1 MSGFFLRRE
10 SSDYTI
16 SGFHRFFVLPSKVP
30 VSPSSSIP
38 PPESSARRAVQRDA
52 SLRLSMVTGIGPRI
66 YGDLIEYFGSA
77 ELALAASPAELRSI
91 PGVGQKL
98 MRSLVSANED
108 IDVAPVLEQC
118 RHNNIHVIDR
128 AHETYPHLLTKIHDP
143 PGVLFC
149 RGDFQPVDQLGIAIV
164 GTRHSTN
171 YGDRVAANL
180 ARGLSMAGLTI
191 ISGMARGIDAAAHKA
206 ALECGG
212 RTIAVLGGGVM
223 NIYPPEHKSLA
234 ESIAANGVVLSE
246 ALPNQAPRSG
256 CFPRRNRIVTGMS
269 LGVIVVEAGDRSGAS
284 ISARLAA
291 EQGRDVFAV
300 PGRID
305 SRMSRGCHKL
315 IRDGATLV
323 ETVDDVLD
331 QLGPL
336 VEPLKLS
343 GAVTAGEKAQTV
355 RHPAEL
361 KLSDQE
367 RNVLNCIETA
377 PTEFDIL
384 VEKTQLPPARILA
397 TISVLEIRR
406 LIRRL
411 SSTSF
416 VRL

>member
-1 MSGFFLRRE
+1 
-10 SSDYTI
+10 
-16 SGFHRFFVLPSKVP
+16 VN
-30 VSPSSSIP
+30 PSSTPSVKT
-38 PPESSARRAVQRDA
+38 STARATQRDA
-52 SLRLSMVTGIGPRI
+52 SLRLSMVAGIGPRI
-66 YGDLIEYFGSA
+66 YGDLVEHFGSA
-77 ELALAASPAELRSI
+77 ELALAASPAELRSVQ
-91 PGVGQKL
+91 GVGQKL
-98 MRSLVSANED
+98 MRALVNANET
-108 IDVAPVLEQC
+108 IDVSPVLQQC
-118 RHNNIHVIDR
+118 EDNNIHVIDR
-128 AHETYPHLLTKIHDP
+128 AHESYPPLLTKIHDP

-149 RGDFQPVDQLGIAIV
+149 RGDLQTVDQLSIAIV

-171 YGDRVAANL
+171 YGDRVATNL
-180 ARGLSMAGLTI
+180 AQALSMAGLTI
-191 ISGMARGIDAAAHKA
+191 VSGMARGIDAAAHRA

-234 ESIAANGVVLSE
+234 DSIAANGAVLSE
-246 ALPNQAPRSG
+246 SLPNQAPRKG

-269 LGVIVVEAGDRSGAS
+269 LGVIVVEAGERSGAS

-305 SRMSRGCHKL
+305 SRMSRGSHKL

-323 ETVDDVLD
+323 ENVGDVLD

-336 VEPLKLS
+336 IKPLKLG
-343 GAVTAGEKAQTV
+343 GAKDAGEQTTV

-361 KLSDQE
+361 KLSNQE
-367 RNVLNCIETA
+367 RKVLNYIETVS
-377 PTEFDIL
+377 TDFDVI

-406 LIRRL
+406 LIRRT
-411 SSTSF
+411 SNTSF

>member
-1 MSGFFLRRE
+1 
-10 SSDYTI
+10 
-16 SGFHRFFVLPSKVP
+16 
-30 VSPSSSIP
+30 
-38 PPESSARRAVQRDA
+38 
-52 SLRLSMVTGIGPRI
+52 LRLSLVTGVGPRI
-66 YGDLIEYFGSA
+66 YGDLVEHFGSA
-77 ELALAASPAELRSI
+77 ELALDASPAELRSI
-91 PGVGQKL
+91 QGVGQKL
-98 MRSLVSANED
+98 MRALVSANED
-108 IDVAPVLEQC
+108 IDVEPVLQQC
-118 RHNNIHVIDR
+118 RDDNIHVIDR
-128 AHETYPHLLTKIHDP
+128 AHENYPPLLKKIYDP

-149 RGDFQPVDQLGIAIV
+149 KGEFQPVDQLAIAIV

-234 ESIAANGVVLSE
+234 DSIAAKGAVLSE

-343 GAVTAGEKAQTV
+343 GAKVAGEQTQTV

-367 RNVLNCIETA
+367 RKVLNCIETS
-377 PTEFDIL
+377 PTEFDLI

-397 TISVLEIRR
+397 TVSVLEIRR

>member
-1 MSGFFLRRE
+1 M
-10 SSDYTI
+10 T
-16 SGFHRFFVLPSKVP
+16 P
-30 VSPSSSIP
+30 SSIP
-38 PPESSARRAVQRDA
+38 PDESSASRAAQRDA
-52 SLRLSMVTGIGPRI
+52 SLRLSLVTGVGPRI
-66 YGDLIEYFGSA
+66 YGDLVEHFGSA
-77 ELALAASPAELRSI
+77 ELALDASPAELRSI
-91 PGVGQKL
+91 QGVGQKL
-98 MRSLVSANED
+98 MRALVSANED
-108 IDVAPVLEQC
+108 IDVEPVLQQC
-118 RHNNIHVIDR
+118 RDDNIHVIDR
-128 AHETYPHLLTKIHDP
+128 AHENYPPLLKKIYDP

-149 RGDFQPVDQLGIAIV
+149 KGEFQPVDQLAIAIV

-206 ALECGG
+206 ALEYGG

-234 ESIAANGVVLSE
+234 DSIAAKGAVLSE

-343 GAVTAGEKAQTV
+343 GAKVAGEQTQTV

-367 RNVLNCIETA
+367 RKVLNCIETS
-377 PTEFDIL
+377 PTEFDLI

-397 TISVLEIRR
+397 TVSVLEIRR

>member
-1 MSGFFLRRE
+1 MRFE
-10 SSDYTI
+10 SFDYTI
-16 SGFHRFFVLPSKVP
+16 LGFHRFFVLSSKVP
-30 VSPSSSIP
+30 VLPSSIP
-38 PPESSARRAVQRDA
+38 PVKSSESRAAQRDA

-66 YGDLIEYFGSA
+66 YGDLIEHFGSA
-77 ELALAASPAELRSI
+77 EAALAASPAELRSI
-91 PGVGQKL
+91 QGVGQKL
-98 MRSLVSANED
+98 MRALVSANE

-118 RHNNIHVIDR
+118 RQNNIQVIDR
-128 AHETYPHLLTKIHDP
+128 AHESYPPLLSKIHDP

-164 GTRHSTN
+164 GTRHSTT

-234 ESIAANGVVLSE
+234 DSIAANGAVLSE

-343 GAVTAGEKAQTV
+343 RAEGIGEQTQTV

-367 RNVLNCIETA
+367 RAVLNCIETA
-377 PTEFDIL
+377 PTEFDII

>member
-1 MSGFFLRRE
+1 
-10 SSDYTI
+10 
-16 SGFHRFFVLPSKVP
+16 
-30 VSPSSSIP
+30 
-38 PPESSARRAVQRDA
+38 
-52 SLRLSMVTGIGPRI
+52 MVNGIGPRT
-66 YGDLIEYFGSA
+66 YGDLVEQFGSA
-77 ELALAASPAELRSI
+77 EKVLAASPAELRSI
-91 PGVGQKL
+91 QGVGQKL
-98 MRSLVSANED
+98 MRALVSANDE
-108 IDVAPVLEQC
+108 IDVTPVLEEC
-118 RHNNIHVIDR
+118 RQNNIRIIDR
-128 AHETYPHLLTKIHDP
+128 EHEDYPPLLAKIHDP

-171 YGDRVAANL
+171 YGDRAATNL

-191 ISGMARGIDAAAHKA
+191 ISGMARGVDAAAHKA

-234 ESIAANGVVLSE
+234 NLIAANGVVLSE
-246 ALPNQAPRSG
+246 ALPLQAPRSG

-269 LGVIVVEAGDRSGAS
+269 LGVIVVEAGDRSGAL
-284 ISARLAA
+284 ISARLAGD
-291 EQGRDVFAV
+291 QGRDVFAV

-315 IRDGATLV
+315 IRDGAMLV

-336 VEPLKLS
+336 VEPLKLNGTTL
-343 GAVTAGEKAQTV
+343 GAQQEETV

-367 RNVLNCIETA
+367 RTVLNCIETS
-377 PTEFDIL
+377 PTEFDLI

-397 TISVLEIRR
+397 TVSVLEIRR

-416 VRL
+416 ARL

>member
-1 MSGFFLRRE
+1 MNPSPIK
-10 SSDYTI
+10 SSTSRVI
-16 SGFHRFFVLPSKVP
+16 
-30 VSPSSSIP
+30 
-38 PPESSARRAVQRDA
+38 QRDA
-52 SLRLSMVTGIGPRI
+52 AVRLSMVSGIGPRL
-66 YGDLIEYFGSA
+66 YGELVEHFGSA

-98 MRSLVSANED
+98 MRALVNANEE
-108 IDVAPVLEQC
+108 IDVAPVLDQC
-118 RHNNIHVIDR
+118 KDNNIQVLDR
-128 AHETYPHLLTKIHDP
+128 GHDDYPPLLTKIHDP
-143 PGVLFC
+143 PGVMFC
-149 RGDFQPVDQLGIAIV
+149 RGALQTSDQLGIAIV
-164 GTRHSTN
+164 GTRHSTR
-171 YGDRVAANL
+171 YGDRVATSL

-234 ESIAANGVVLSE
+234 DAIAANGAVVSE
-246 ALPNQAPRSG
+246 ALPLQAPRSG

-269 LGVIVVEAGDRSGAS
+269 LGVIVVEAGDRSGAL

-305 SRMSRGCHKL
+305 SRMSRGCHRL
-315 IRDGATLV
+315 ISDGATLV
-323 ETVDDVLD
+323 ESVGDVLD

-336 VEPLKLS
+336 IEPLKLNVAS
-343 GAVTAGEKAQTV
+343 ADGKQTETV

-361 KLSDQE
+361 QLSDQE
-367 RNVLNCIETA
+367 RQILNCIETS
-377 PTEFDIL
+377 PTEFDLI
-384 VEKTQLPPARILA
+384 VEITQLPPARILA

-416 VRL
+416 ARL

>member
-1 MSGFFLRRE
+1 MS
-10 SSDYTI
+10 
-16 SGFHRFFVLPSKVP
+16 
-30 VSPSSSIP
+30 SSSIP
-38 PPESSARRAVQRDA
+38 PVESSASRASQRDA

-66 YGDLIEYFGSA
+66 YGDLIEHFGSA

-91 PGVGQKL
+91 QGVGDKL
-98 MRSLVSANED
+98 MRELVSANET

-118 RHNNIHVIDR
+118 ERDNIQVIDR
-128 AHETYPHLLTKIHDP
+128 AHENYPPLLTKIHDP
-143 PGVLFC
+143 PSVLFC
-149 RGDFQPVDQLGIAIV
+149 KGELQPADQLGIAIV

-171 YGDRVAANL
+171 YGDRVATSL

-212 RTIAVLGGGVM
+212 RTVAVLGGGVN
-223 NIYPPEHKSLA
+223 NIYPPEHKFLA
-234 ESIAANGVVLSE
+234 DSIAANGAVLSE
-246 ALPNQAPRSG
+246 ALPNQPPRSG

-323 ETVDDVLD
+323 ETVGDVLD
-331 QLGPL
+331 HLGPL
-336 VEPLKLS
+336 VEPLKL
-343 GAVTAGEKAQTV
+343 GDAEAVGEQAKTV
-355 RHPAEL
+355 HHPAEL

-367 RNVLNCIETA
+367 RNVLNCIETV
-377 PTEFDIL
+377 PTEFDVI
-384 VEKTQLPPARILA
+384 VEKTRLPPARILA
-397 TISVLEIRR
+397 TVSVLEMRR

-416 VRL
+416 ARL

>member
-1 MSGFFLRRE
+1 
-10 SSDYTI
+10 
-16 SGFHRFFVLPSKVP
+16 
-30 VSPSSSIP
+30 
-38 PPESSARRAVQRDA
+38 
-52 SLRLSMVTGIGPRI
+52 MVNGIGPRI
-66 YGDLIEYFGSA
+66 YGDLVGHFGSA
-77 ELALAASPAELRSI
+77 LQVLDASPAELRSI
-91 PGVGQKL
+91 QGVGQKL
-98 MRSLVSANED
+98 MQAIVNANET
-108 IDVAPVLEQC
+108 IDVAPVLQQC
-118 RHNNIHVIDR
+118 AQNNIRVIDR
-128 AHETYPHLLTKIHDP
+128 ADENYPQLLTKIHDP

-149 RGDFQPVDQLGIAIV
+149 RGDFQPVDQLSIAIV

-191 ISGMARGIDAAAHKA
+191 VSGMARGIDAAAHKA
-206 ALECGG
+206 ALESGG

-234 ESIAANGVVLSE
+234 DSIAENGVVISE
-246 ALPNQAPRSG
+246 ALPTQAPRSG

-336 VEPLKLS
+336 IEPLKLNS
-343 GAVTAGEKAQTV
+343 TLPDGEQTTV

-361 KLSDQE
+361 KLSEQE
-367 RNVLNCIETA
+367 RNVLNCIETE
-377 PTEFDIL
+377 PTEFDAI

-406 LIRRL
+406 LIRRI

-416 VRL
+416 ARL